1 MKINLERLEE
11 LKLVLFGDNT
21 PDYEN
26 HEPLGL
32 NIIMEALRGYI
43 YNDNQS
49 EVITKLLI
57 DYNVLVE
64 ETEEESPIVKPH
76 RFTDNG

>member
-11 LKLVLFGDNT
+11 LKRELHGEDG

-32 NIIMEALRGYI
+32 QIIMEALRGYI
-43 YNDNQS
+43 YNDDQS
-49 EVITKLLI
+49 DVITKLLV
-57 DYNVLVE
+57 DYGILVND
-64 ETEEESPIVKPH
+64 TEEENPIVKPFK
-76 RFTDNG
+76 FTDNG